1 MKNKKAYMTKEG
13 TGQWVVYQWDEH
25 VGCYRSGISQ
35 NYFAARATIGEIR
48 IEEKIENLLMKTGD
62 K

>member
-13 TGQWVVYQWDEH
+13 NGQWMIYQWDEN

-48 IEEKIENLLMKTGD
+48 IEEATQ
-62 K
+62 